1 MTMESVFMI
10 VLVAFNIWTIYFYNQ
25 LLIEVANNKE
35 EEEKPP
41 IDPYEFVP
49 KSKFQYKPRKIEDK
63 TEKEMSEAVNEG
75 DVTFENTPKKAKPA
89 AQIPDEQL
97 DDVFTNVRIEDVSV
111 KYSDDEGDNDVPQ
124 AKGTSFEDIDT
135 AVRTVK
141 SPKTTDNEKR
151 HAGKVFHEMD
161 GNQLYEK
168 FMENNKECKRNI
180 HDFVTF
186 YLQGHKTEQASI
198 PKKEFKVPDSIEDFN
213 ILDFV

>member
-1 MTMESVFMI
+1 MTMESIFMI

-25 LLIEVANNKE
+25 LLIEVANHKE

-49 KSKFQYKPRKIEDK
+49 KSKFQYKPRKVEDK
-63 TEKEMSEAVNEG
+63 AEKEVSEAVNEV
-75 DVTFENTPKKAKPA
+75 DVTFENSPKKTRSTV
-89 AQIPDEQL
+89 QIPDEQL
-97 DDVFTNVRIEDVSV
+97 DDVFTNVHVEDVGIM
-111 KYSDDEGDNDVPQ
+111 YSGDEDVAEVPQ
-124 AKGTSFEDIDT
+124 AKGASFEDIDI
-135 AVRTVK
+135 AVRIVK
-141 SPKTTDNEKR
+141 APKSTDNEKR

-168 FMENNKECKRNI
+168 FMENSKEYKKNI

-186 YLQGHKTEQASI
+186 YLQGHKIEQMPQ
-198 PKKEFKVPDSIEDFN
+198 PKKEFKVPDNIEDFN